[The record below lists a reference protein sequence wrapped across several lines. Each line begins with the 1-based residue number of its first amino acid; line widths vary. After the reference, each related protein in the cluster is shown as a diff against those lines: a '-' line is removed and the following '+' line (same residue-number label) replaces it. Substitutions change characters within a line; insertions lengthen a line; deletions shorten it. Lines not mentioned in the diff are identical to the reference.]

1 MITDIYRKADK
12 RSGLKTFVIPLCGKY
27 RVSRSNGM
35 VHSITL
41 GNVGSFPAVKIYDS
55 FGEIYLC
62 PQSFMTGSF
71 YMVAGYKDFLIL
83 EVFAGKD
90 GLPPQLSINWR
101 DRE

>member
-1 MITDIYRKADK
+1 MIDIHRKSDK
-12 RSGLKTFVIPLCGKY
+12 RTGLKSFVIPKCGKF

-71 YMVAGYKDFLIL
+71 YMVAGFKDFLVL

-101 DRE
+101 DKE